1 MCSFVWMDGCMCCVV
16 YDCMYV
22 YLSLRSK
29 SVSDCE
35 FMCEWVFTFAKKG
48 YSSCPHILYI
58 YNTHYYIL
66 CIHAFTFNIV
76 TQKIKRL
83 LFSHLHILFSFS
95 ILSILSLFLSLFM
108 CVFLLFDALF
118 LPIIEVDHTIILYLV
133 DPNGEFIDYYGL
145 GKAADEI
152 VLSVKRNMDKWEKL
166 HANTNWFQRLFS

>member
-1 MCSFVWMDGCMCCVV
+1 
-16 YDCMYV
+16 
-22 YLSLRSK
+22 
-29 SVSDCE
+29 
-35 FMCEWVFTFAKKG
+35 
-48 YSSCPHILYI
+48 
-58 YNTHYYIL
+58 
-66 CIHAFTFNIV
+66 
-76 TQKIKRL
+76 
-83 LFSHLHILFSFS
+83 
-95 ILSILSLFLSLFM
+95 M

>member
-1 MCSFVWMDGCMCCVV
+1 MIVSLCVN
-16 YDCMYV
+16 
-22 YLSLRSK
+22 
-29 SVSDCE
+29 
-35 FMCEWVFTFAKKG
+35 VFLLFRKKG
-48 YSSCPHILYI
+48 LLFQLSSYSIHTISYH
-58 YNTHYYIL
+58 THYIIQYYTK
-66 CIHAFTFNIV
+66 CMRSRSNIV

-95 ILSILSLFLSLFM
+95 LFFLFFFSRTLLFM
-108 CVFLLFDALF
+108 CVFFLFGMPFLLTLSASLCVR
-118 LPIIEVDHTIILYLV
+118 IIEVDHTIILYLV